1 MENEKSEAFEEF
13 IKSEVFEEFIEFM
26 KIRELERRFLD
37 ILDREESFNP
47 RQICIA
53 LLGLGVYFVRYSALS
68 DREEQDRFIGMI
80 IKHADQRYEK
90 LERKEK
96 EDDEM
101 T

>member
-1 MENEKSEAFEEF
+1 MENEKSEVFEEF
-13 IKSEVFEEFIEFM
+13 MKSEVFEEFI
-26 KIRELERRFLD
+26 KIRELERKFLD

-53 LLGLGVYFVRYSALS
+53 LLGLGVYFVRYSALF

-96 EDDEM
+96 EDDDLI
-101 T
+101 